1 MEKYSGMLALVS
13 DQLQDGKMKLGVIGD
28 INPAG
33 TLVNLSFADLSV
45 SSLPSDL
52 VLVLKDK
59 NALYGQLLSSSRELG
74 MQDFKVLLRVNMLQ
88 EKNSLSSLL
97 QAMELLK
104 ASPSAAQFATVSLSS
119 QLGLSPQVS
128 KTEAQVTERRGR

>member
-13 DQLQDGKMKLGVIGD
+13 DQSQDGKMKLGVIGGL
-28 INPAG
+28 NPAG

-59 NALYGQLLSSSRELG
+59 NALYGQLLSSSRELE

-88 EKNSLSSLL
+88 EKNSMSSTL

-104 ASPSAAQFATVSLSS
+104 TSPSAAQFATVSLSS

-128 KTEAQVTERRGR
+128 KTETQTIERRGR